1 MPTSS
6 SAATFLYHIDECQDL
21 MADACVCDE
30 SNHLIFLSMWG
41 RDTAVKEFLARLT
54 LGGTERG
61 LDHFHLVTAEDTCI
75 PVTVAN
81 IDRFE
86 KRETRT
92 FQRTLF
98 GSMLHV
104 WLLDSRCVN
113 PDKANGSALA
123 ILPKDGTTRT
133 QRLWSLIQNT
143 CPLPLL
149 PHWRDNVLELLQSQ
163 SMVLSLSFAL
173 GPVEGYRVALDVPAL
188 TIALG
193 DLIRSGV
200 LNIAE
205 PEGPSAS
212 VLARVA

>member
-1 MPTSS
+1 MPTFSN
-6 SAATFLYHIDECQDL
+6 AATFLYRIDECQDL

-30 SNHLIFLSMWG
+30 SHNLIFLSLWG
-41 RDTAVKEFLARLT
+41 RDTAVQEFLARLT
-54 LGGTERG
+54 LGTTERG
-61 LDHFHLVTAEDTCI
+61 LDHFHLVTAEDTSI
-75 PVTVAN
+75 PVAVAN
-81 IDRFE
+81 IDRLE
-86 KRETRT
+86 KRTTRA

-98 GSMLHV
+98 GSMIHV
-104 WLLDSRCVN
+104 WLLDSRCVK

-123 ILPKDGTTRT
+123 ILPRDRTTRT
-133 QRLWSLIQNT
+133 QRLWSLVQDT

-163 SMVLSLSFAL
+163 SMLLSLSFAL
-173 GPVEGYRVALDVPAL
+173 GPVEGYRIALDVPAL
-188 TIALG
+188 TVALG

-205 PEGPSAS
+205 PEEPSAS